1 MAYTA
6 STTLTSSGT
15 GGKTNLSVEW
25 SETGTS
31 VSNNTS
37 TISVTAKM
45 TYNSAKW
52 DVTNSGT
59 LKAYFHDNRTGE
71 NIEVASI
78 SFNEFGYNTTSRTAS
93 GTCTRTHND
102 DGTLSGYGWA
112 QWTRNN
118 SYGNYAPG
126 SGSCATD
133 SKNLTTIARAS
144 EPSISPSTFNI
155 GDTVA
160 INTNRKSSSFT
171 HKITLTFG
179 SYSYVVGTS
188 VGASVSLNTSNIA
201 SNLYAQIPNA
211 TSGSGTISCQTF
223 NGSTSIGTKTCT
235 FTAKAVEANVKP
247 TFSDFAYADTNS
259 TITAIT
265 GNNQYLVQG
274 KSSLRVTI
282 SSANKATARSSAT
295 MSSYNASI
303 SGLSAT
309 ANYSSSDL
317 NINFSSNAFQ
327 TGNQTLSVKAID
339 SRGYGTTVSKTVP
352 VLAYASPVINAT
364 ATRQNNF
371 ENTTTLKVSG
381 TYSPL
386 TINNTAKNTVTTVE
400 YRYKSQS
407 TSTWGSWTAMTGLSV
422 TSAGAYT
429 TTDKVLNLD
438 NAQAYDFE
446 IRTTDRIG
454 TSTTSLVVSVGIPI
468 MRIGTDG
475 YIYNQEQPL
484 MPSHVGQVIMS
495 TTLDTAAKVQA
506 IYGGTWERW
515 GAGKV
520 PVGVDP
526 NDTDFNAPNKS
537 GGSKT
542 VTLQLKHMPAH
553 NHSEGGY
560 GEAKA
565 RRAAKWYVDNSANI
579 DGFRLSLHTDSG
591 IPKYPISD
599 LVVQGENQP
608 HENMPPF
615 LALYMWKRTA

>member
-1 MAYTA
+1 MSWSN

-15 GGKTNLSVEW
+15 GGKTTLSVSW

-31 VSNNTS
+31 VANNTS

-45 TYNSAKW
+45 QYSSAKW

-71 NIEVASI
+71 NIEVGSI
-78 SFNEFGYNTTSRTAS
+78 SFNEFGYNTTSRSAS

-102 DGTLSGYGWA
+102 DGTLSGYAYA

-126 SGSCATD
+126 SGSTATG
-133 SKNLTTIARAS
+133 SENLTTIARAS
-144 EPSISPSTFNI
+144 EPSVSPSTFNI
-155 GDTVA
+155 GDTIT
-160 INTNRKSSSFT
+160 INTNRKSNSFT
-171 HKITLTFG
+171 HTIKLTFG
-179 SYSYVVGTS
+179 TYNYTVATG
-188 VGASVSLNTSNIA
+188 VGASTTLNTANIA

-211 TSGSGTISCQTF
+211 TSGTGTISCQTF

-247 TFSDFAYADTNS
+247 VFSNFAYQDTNS

-295 MSSYNASI
+295 MSSYQASI
-303 SGLSAT
+303 SSLSAS
-309 ANYSSSDL
+309 ANYSTSDL
-317 NINFSSNAFQ
+317 NINFSSNAF
-327 TGNQTLSVKAID
+327 TAGNQALSVKATD
-339 SRGYGTTVSKTVP
+339 SRGYSTTVSKTVP
-352 VLAYASPVINAT
+352 VLAYANPVVNAS
-364 ATRQNNF
+364 AVRLNNF
-371 ENTTTLKVSG
+371 ENQTTLSVAG

-386 TINNTAKNTVTTVE
+386 TINNVAKNAVQSVQ

-407 TSTWGSWTAMTGLSV
+407 TTTWGSWTAMTGLSQ
-422 TSAGAYT
+422 TAAGAYSVA
-429 TTDKVLNLD
+429 DKVLDLD
-438 NAQAYDFE
+438 NNQSYDFE
-446 IRTTDRIG
+446 VKTTDRIG
-454 TSTTSLVVSVGIPI
+454 STTVSLTVSIGIPI
-468 MRIGTDG
+468 FRIGTDG
-475 YIYNQEQPL
+475 YVYNQEQPL

-495 TTLDTAAKVQA
+495 TTLDTAAKVHA

-542 VTLQLKHMPAH
+542 VTLTKDQMPS
-553 NHSEGGY
+553 HSHTCTTAIGWQTGG
-560 GEAKA
+560 GNAVG
-565 RRAAKWYVDNSANI
+565 RVTANNGNWNGWGTTI
-579 DGFRLSLHTDSG
+579 NATGGD
-591 IPKYPISD
+591 
-599 LVVQGENQP
+599 QP
-608 HENMPPF
+608 HENMPPY
-615 LALYMWKRTA
+615 LTLYMWRRTA

>member
-52 DVTNSGT
+52 NVTNSGT

-71 NIEVASI
+71 NIEVGSI
-78 SFNEFGYNTTSRTAS
+78 SFNEFGYNTTTRTAS

-118 SYGNYAPG
+118 SYGNYVPG

-155 GDTVA
+155 GDTVT

-211 TSGSGTISCQTF
+211 TSCSGTISCQTF

-247 TFSDFAYADTNS
+247 TFSNFAYADTNS

-295 MSSYNASI
+295 MKTYNASI

-309 ANYSSSDL
+309 ANYSTSDL
-317 NINFSSNAFQ
+317 NINFSSNAF
-327 TGNQTLSVKAID
+327 TAGNQTLSVKAID

-422 TSAGAYT
+422 TAAGAYT

-438 NAQAYDFE
+438 NSQAYDFQ

-475 YIYNQEQPL
+475 YIYNQEQRVL
-484 MPSHVGQVIMS
+484 TENS
-495 TTLDTAAKVQA
+495 LLNKVYPIGS
-506 IYGGTWERW
+506 IYISLNNTNPGTFIGGTWVAF
-515 GAGKV
+515 GAGRTLV
-520 PVGVDP
+520 SVDS
-526 NDTDFNAPNKS
+526 NDSDFNASNKT

-542 VTLQLKHMPAH
+542 VTLTLEQIPAH
-553 NHSEGGY
+553 SHGRRTSVGGR
-560 GEAKA
+560 GGASN
-565 RRAAKWYVDNSANI
+565 DNGGSK
-579 DGFRLSLHTDSG
+579 GYQWHDSG
-591 IPKYPISD
+591 NSNTTETGGG
-599 LVVQGENQP
+599 QAHN
-608 HENMPPF
+608 NMPPYITV
-615 LALYMWKRTA
+615 YMFRRTA